1 MDIEKNDIDLTK
13 LFRWEGEVTIRDQ
26 HKNEVGIVYIR
37 LVGDKSISR
46 ARVWGLRR
54 SAELRDKL
62 KDKNSAEHKA
72 YILEV
77 DVTDRDRLVAGVKL
91 LQLIELSGEA
101 RKNVLIKLPPE
112 PDSDAPLEEHEEYQ
126 KEIDEFPENFGNLVE
141 KELKK
146 LLKVEEKRLNKM
158 SSDELYTEYW
168 DMTISFLCQ
177 EEMNKGFLDMNVYL
191 GTYKDAKYRKRLF
204 NSFDD
209 FEDAASELKSQ
220 LRDGYQEVELG
231 MTELK
236 KLQEATPSPQP
247 GISQE
252 ETGE

>member
-26 HKNEVGIVYIR
+26 FGDDVGIVYIR
-37 LVGDKSISR
+37 LVGDKSINR
-46 ARVWGLRR
+46 ARVYGLRQ

-62 KDKNSAEHKA
+62 RDKESAEHKA
-72 YILEV
+72 YILELG
-77 DVTDRDRLVAGVKL
+77 TADRDRLIAGVKL

-101 RKNVLIKLPPE
+101 RKNVLTKLPPE

-126 KEIDEFPENFGNLVE
+126 KKVDEFPENFGNLVE

-146 LLKVEEKRLNKM
+146 LLKAEEKRLDKM
-158 SSDELYTEYW
+158 STDEVYKEYW
-168 DMTISFLCQ
+168 DMTIDFLCQ
-177 EEMNKGFLDMNVYL
+177 EEMNRGFLDMNVYQ

-204 NSFDD
+204 KSFDD

-231 MTELK
+231 MSELK
-236 KLQEATPSPQP
+236 KLREATPSPQP